1 MASSP
6 GSGES
11 DTTLTLPT
19 CSCRSGYS
27 CDCDARASDRK
38 EPEKRKYT
46 WGKGSD
52 EVAESDNGKVSSLI
66 SKRTSRDCI
75 RLMLAKEA
83 SEQSPCCSRKC
94 VHKLYTQCGE
104 ALVDAVLDR
113 ALTVYSGNQ
122 NRSFDRLAQV
132 LRGGYESASDKFDY
146 MFDHG
151 GYLRSFDHRGPI
163 YTCGRA
169 WEALHQVSKHIRLV
183 IQRSVVDNEP
193 TYIRQRKQ
201 YESRQTGPRE
211 HVRMFLEHFFSDDLG
226 HVEIMPFH
234 DGNSETFKKHL
245 PPWMTKICVYYY
257 YKSWAEDDNAILR
270 DLATESEVKLASF
283 DTFRRTWK
291 EDFPD
296 VTTPKVKRFSHC
308 PICAAGKALRDQA
321 REICTKDMTPEE
333 RQVHRQHQQLVRRQV
348 RAEQKVHLE
357 RVRQER
363 RDLNNAV
370 FQSRLGHG
378 NFFFFEID
386 SMDSAK
392 TLLPHWVRIPK
403 TVKPDMLLKYHLTC
417 VKYDGYRP
425 DDIYYYTNTIPHD
438 SSTTCTLIWITIMKE
453 IQHRGR
459 KIPYIRIQ
467 MDNTVRENKN
477 RNVAALCNWLV
488 SIGICDVIHL
498 VFLPVGHT
506 HERVDQ
512 IFSRISLALS
522 RSSAYTIEAFLDL
535 VAKAFSPTPEI
546 AELSFSLDFSE
557 WLRPHFQDHI
567 QDISK
572 PHKFEFTRDDDAAS
586 GGSLRTALWSNT
598 PLSEPVQILKSA
610 PTGTPEIRA
619 GRPLLYA
626 LCDKKKPDA
635 VKVQRYLDDFKKVRS
650 YITDLAVQ
658 WHFSPVERESWK
670 NLLDDLD
677 EMQTAPSAAFSGFW
691 PQRKEEVDDFLREH
705 GQTVPAEARHTMAT
719 NADLNNAEAA
729 RVEAEVRAQVLQDD
743 SAFRGVHAGAKERL
757 HDNTSPSDAKGSN
770 LVVID
775 VSDTKGGKK
784 PVDTSWEKCLTLP
797 WKLVEAVPLSYAKAI
812 HDASG
817 SREVFNED
825 GTMVRKKCPQ
835 KPAAGALSASPSPTL
850 PTQAPVPAAPAK
862 PLSWAERM
870 RASAQGVSGAPAAAS
885 VPASASAST
894 PTSTS
899 QPAAAM
905 ATTVTAAGSEPA
917 APAEAIAAAPPSSLP
932 AEAPPDAGEG
942 GTDSEAGAG
951 SPGAPRGCSPAVTIP
966 AAPRPPL
973 DGLSDEEGAALAWLV
988 GGGGAPCPVLPG
1000 SGSSSSS
1007 GGGISFSPRGL
1018 VNNGNTCF
1026 MNTAL
1031 QALMA
1036 CPPFGA
1042 LMAGLGAALPGL
1054 GGPGTATPTLA
1065 ALGRLARELGPPLPH
1080 DAPPLPRHGGALNP
1094 GPLMEAVVAAFCP
1107 PGAPQP
1113 RGGGRHGEEPD
1124 QHDAQEFLTFL
1135 LDAAHQELLL
1145 LRRRHADDTTA
1156 LLGRSPGGGGDEEEW
1171 EQVGKGNRSA
1181 VTRGQASA
1189 QG

>member
-6 GSGES
+6 GSGAS
-11 DTTLTLPT
+11 DTTVTLPT

-169 WEALHQVSKHIRLV
+169 WEVLHQVSKHRRLV

-572 PHKFEFTRDDDAAS
+572 PHKFEFTRDDAAAS

-705 GQTVPAEARHTMAT
+705 GQTAPAEARHTMAT

-825 GTMVRKKCPQ
+825 GTMVRKKCSVHNWYYWEHHLHCDETAIRRLKHARTAPHR
-835 KPAAGALSASPSPTL
+835 AAHPSP
-850 PTQAPVPAAPAK
+850 P
-862 PLSWAERM
+862 
-870 RASAQGVSGAPAAAS
+870 
-885 VPASASAST
+885 
-894 PTSTS
+894 
-899 QPAAAM
+899 
-905 ATTVTAAGSEPA
+905 
-917 APAEAIAAAPPSSLP
+917 
-932 AEAPPDAGEG
+932 
-942 GTDSEAGAG
+942 
-951 SPGAPRGCSPAVTIP
+951 
-966 AAPRPPL
+966 PRPP
-973 DGLSDEEGAALAWLV
+973 
-988 GGGGAPCPVLPG
+988 PVD
-1000 SGSSSSS
+1000 SH
-1007 GGGISFSPRGL
+1007 PR
-1018 VNNGNTCF
+1018 
-1026 MNTAL
+1026 
-1031 QALMA
+1031 
-1036 CPPFGA
+1036 
-1042 LMAGLGAALPGL
+1042 
-1054 GGPGTATPTLA
+1054 
-1065 ALGRLARELGPPLPH
+1065 
-1080 DAPPLPRHGGALNP
+1080 
-1094 GPLMEAVVAAFCP
+1094 
-1107 PGAPQP
+1107 
-1113 RGGGRHGEEPD
+1113 
-1124 QHDAQEFLTFL
+1124 
-1135 LDAAHQELLL
+1135 
-1145 LRRRHADDTTA
+1145 
-1156 LLGRSPGGGGDEEEW
+1156 S
-1171 EQVGKGNRSA
+1171 
-1181 VTRGQASA
+1181 
-1189 QG
+1189 

>member
-1 MASSP
+1 M
-6 GSGES
+6 
-11 DTTLTLPT
+11 
-19 CSCRSGYS
+19 
-27 CDCDARASDRK
+27 
-38 EPEKRKYT
+38 
-46 WGKGSD
+46 
-52 EVAESDNGKVSSLI
+52 
-66 SKRTSRDCI
+66 
-75 RLMLAKEA
+75 
-83 SEQSPCCSRKC
+83 
-94 VHKLYTQCGE
+94 
-104 ALVDAVLDR
+104 
-113 ALTVYSGNQ
+113 
-122 NRSFDRLAQV
+122 
-132 LRGGYESASDKFDY
+132 
-146 MFDHG
+146 
-151 GYLRSFDHRGPI
+151 
-163 YTCGRA
+163 
-169 WEALHQVSKHIRLV
+169 
-183 IQRSVVDNEP
+183 VDNEP
-193 TYIRQRKQ
+193 TYIRQLKQ

-234 DGNSETFKKHL
+234 DGNNETFKKHL

-283 DTFRRTWK
+283 DTFRQTWK

-378 NFFFFEID
+378 NFLFFEID

-438 SSTTCTLIWITIMKE
+438 SSTTCTLIWITI
-453 IQHRGR
+453 I
-459 KIPYIRIQ
+459 
-467 MDNTVRENKN
+467 
-477 RNVAALCNWLV
+477 
-488 SIGICDVIHL
+488 
-498 VFLPVGHT
+498 
-506 HERVDQ
+506 
-512 IFSRISLALS
+512 
-522 RSSAYTIEAFLDL
+522 
-535 VAKAFSPTPEI
+535 KAFSPTPEI
-546 AELSFSLDFSE
+546 VELSFSLDFSE

-567 QDISK
+567 QDINK
-572 PHKFEFTRDDDAAS
+572 PHKFEFTRDDAAAS

-635 VKVQRYLDDFKKVRS
+635 VKVHRYLDDFKKVMS

-677 EMQTAPSAAFSGFW
+677 EKQTAPSAAFSRFW
-691 PQRKEEVDDFLREH
+691 PQRKEEVDDLLREH
-705 GQTVPAEARHTMAT
+705 GQTAPVEARHTMAT

-743 SAFRGVHAGAKERL
+743 SAFRRVHAGAKERL

-825 GTMVRKKCPQ
+825 GTMVRKKCGTLSTQMAAIKLCQSMMMHYLVGQPTMTFPQ
-835 KPAAGALSASPSPTL
+835 MSALRKMLSGSLSATGGAAEHGLLGIGQIPTHPCLAPVVGSHIILPSKEHNRVTVDLYGDTLMNLSAHGDDHRDELKDLMPDAEKLSLLAFDVVTESYDSQSLKPTL
-850 PTQAPVPAAPAK
+850 LESGTTRYGVKCTAVPRATAVDRFERSLLGDTQRGLAARDAAWHNTELGQK
-862 PLSWAERM
+862 GPLRDILDMSEYM
-870 RASAQGVSGAPAAAS
+870 SMVFG
-885 VPASASAST
+885 
-894 PTSTS
+894 
-899 QPAAAM
+899 
-905 ATTVTAAGSEPA
+905 TVG
-917 APAEAIAAAPPSSLP
+917 
-932 AEAPPDAGEG
+932 
-942 GTDSEAGAG
+942 
-951 SPGAPRGCSPAVTIP
+951 
-966 AAPRPPL
+966 PRPEHPPAL
-973 DGLSDEEGAALAWLV
+973 DKETLSCEEDG
-988 GGGGAPCPVLPG
+988 
-1000 SGSSSSS
+1000 
-1007 GGGISFSPRGL
+1007 
-1018 VNNGNTCF
+1018 
-1026 MNTAL
+1026 
-1031 QALMA
+1031 
-1036 CPPFGA
+1036 
-1042 LMAGLGAALPGL
+1042 
-1054 GGPGTATPTLA
+1054 
-1065 ALGRLARELGPPLPH
+1065 
-1080 DAPPLPRHGGALNP
+1080 
-1094 GPLMEAVVAAFCP
+1094 
-1107 PGAPQP
+1107 
-1113 RGGGRHGEEPD
+1113 RGGMGRRP
-1124 QHDAQEFLTFL
+1124 L
-1135 LDAAHQELLL
+1135 
-1145 LRRRHADDTTA
+1145 
-1156 LLGRSPGGGGDEEEW
+1156 
-1171 EQVGKGNRSA
+1171 
-1181 VTRGQASA
+1181 
-1189 QG
+1189 

>member
-1 MASSP
+1 
-6 GSGES
+6 
-11 DTTLTLPT
+11 
-19 CSCRSGYS
+19 
-27 CDCDARASDRK
+27 
-38 EPEKRKYT
+38 
-46 WGKGSD
+46 
-52 EVAESDNGKVSSLI
+52 
-66 SKRTSRDCI
+66 
-75 RLMLAKEA
+75 
-83 SEQSPCCSRKC
+83 
-94 VHKLYTQCGE
+94 
-104 ALVDAVLDR
+104 
-113 ALTVYSGNQ
+113 
-122 NRSFDRLAQV
+122 
-132 LRGGYESASDKFDY
+132 
-146 MFDHG
+146 
-151 GYLRSFDHRGPI
+151 
-163 YTCGRA
+163 
-169 WEALHQVSKHIRLV
+169 
-183 IQRSVVDNEP
+183 
-193 TYIRQRKQ
+193 
-201 YESRQTGPRE
+201 
-211 HVRMFLEHFFSDDLG
+211 MFLEHFFSDDLG

-438 SSTTCTLIWITIMKE
+438 SSTTCTLIWITIMK
-453 IQHRGR
+453 
-459 KIPYIRIQ
+459 
-467 MDNTVRENKN
+467 
-477 RNVAALCNWLV
+477 
-488 SIGICDVIHL
+488 
-498 VFLPVGHT
+498 
-506 HERVDQ
+506 

-557 WLRPHFQDHI
+557 WFRPHFQDHI

-572 PHKFEFTRDDDAAS
+572 PHKFEFTRDDAAAS
-586 GGSLRTALWSNT
+586 GGSLRTALWCNT

-635 VKVQRYLDDFKKVRS
+635 VKVQRDLDDFKKVRS

-705 GQTVPAEARHTMAT
+705 GQTAPAEARHTMAT

-825 GTMVRKKCPQ
+825 GTMVRKKWLQ
-835 KPAAGALSASPSPTL
+835 QRKVRS
-850 PTQAPVPAAPAK
+850 
-862 PLSWAERM
+862 
-870 RASAQGVSGAPAAAS
+870 
-885 VPASASAST
+885 SASA
-894 PTSTS
+894 
-899 QPAAAM
+899 AA
-905 ATTVTAAGSEPA
+905 VLSS
-917 APAEAIAAAPPSSLP
+917 AIAAAPCMLRGRLISLH
-932 AEAPPDAGEG
+932 
-942 GTDSEAGAG
+942 
-951 SPGAPRGCSPAVTIP
+951 II
-966 AAPRPPL
+966 
-973 DGLSDEEGAALAWLV
+973 DEE
-988 GGGGAPCPVLPG
+988 
-1000 SGSSSSS
+1000 
-1007 GGGISFSPRGL
+1007 
-1018 VNNGNTCF
+1018 
-1026 MNTAL
+1026 
-1031 QALMA
+1031 
-1036 CPPFGA
+1036 
-1042 LMAGLGAALPGL
+1042 
-1054 GGPGTATPTLA
+1054 
-1065 ALGRLARELGPPLPH
+1065 
-1080 DAPPLPRHGGALNP
+1080 
-1094 GPLMEAVVAAFCP
+1094 
-1107 PGAPQP
+1107 
-1113 RGGGRHGEEPD
+1113 
-1124 QHDAQEFLTFL
+1124 
-1135 LDAAHQELLL
+1135 
-1145 LRRRHADDTTA
+1145 
-1156 LLGRSPGGGGDEEEW
+1156 
-1171 EQVGKGNRSA
+1171 
-1181 VTRGQASA
+1181 
-1189 QG
+1189 

>member
-1 MASSP
+1 
-6 GSGES
+6 
-11 DTTLTLPT
+11 
-19 CSCRSGYS
+19 
-27 CDCDARASDRK
+27 
-38 EPEKRKYT
+38 
-46 WGKGSD
+46 
-52 EVAESDNGKVSSLI
+52 
-66 SKRTSRDCI
+66 
-75 RLMLAKEA
+75 
-83 SEQSPCCSRKC
+83 
-94 VHKLYTQCGE
+94 
-104 ALVDAVLDR
+104 
-113 ALTVYSGNQ
+113 
-122 NRSFDRLAQV
+122 
-132 LRGGYESASDKFDY
+132 

-163 YTCGRA
+163 YTCGHA
-169 WEALHQVSKHIRLV
+169 WEALHQVSKHRRLV

-291 EDFPD
+291 DDFPD
-296 VTTPKVKRFSHC
+296 VTT
-308 PICAAGKALRDQA
+308 
-321 REICTKDMTPEE
+321 
-333 RQVHRQHQQLVRRQV
+333 
-348 RAEQKVHLE
+348 
-357 RVRQER
+357 
-363 RDLNNAV
+363 
-370 FQSRLGHG
+370 
-378 NFFFFEID
+378 
-386 SMDSAK
+386 
-392 TLLPHWVRIPK
+392 PK

-438 SSTTCTLIWITIMKE
+438 SSTTCTLTWITIMKV

-572 PHKFEFTRDDDAAS
+572 PHKFKFTRDDAAAS

-626 LCDKKKPDA
+626 LCDKKKPEA

-691 PQRKEEVDDFLREH
+691 PQRKEEADHFLREH
-705 GQTVPAEARHTMAT
+705 GQTAPAEARHTMAT

-743 SAFRGVHAGAKERL
+743 NAFRGVHAGAKERL

-775 VSDTKGGKK
+775 VSD
-784 PVDTSWEKCLTLP
+784 
-797 WKLVEAVPLSYAKAI
+797 AI

-825 GTMVRKKCPQ
+825 GTMVRKKCKNEVWDWEDRVAKLAGLEISEDGKRAIIDVMQALRTRLAQFPKDQ
-835 KPAAGALSASPSPTL
+835 LSESREIVIQFCGMKLHDEIYTFKMVLGGDMAWQSGIYGHAGAASTFFCFVCDMLKHYMHLTQSDYERKGMSMPMIKSAQYAAMLAHAMGQEYGLTEPYPCPGCGETVHFHGDLPPADTPAARQNYQHAHFGQRHMCPPGFMMIEPEDMICDTMHAGIQICPH
-850 PTQAPVPAAPAK
+850 VV
-862 PLSWAERM
+862 WH
-870 RASAQGVSGAPAAAS
+870 
-885 VPASASAST
+885 
-894 PTSTS
+894 
-899 QPAAAM
+899 
-905 ATTVTAAGSEPA
+905 TVHKRCKTKEE
-917 APAEAIAAAPPSSLP
+917 AEAIMDAMQLIGLPGREVKVKTGKGKAITKADLP
-932 AEAPPDAGEG
+932 ALSGPE
-942 GTDSEAGAG
+942 
-951 SPGAPRGCSPAVTIP
+951 VKKMV
-966 AAPRPPL
+966 
-973 DGLSDEEGAALAWLV
+973 DGHE
-988 GGGGAPCPVLPG
+988 
-1000 SGSSSSS
+1000 
-1007 GGGISFSPRGL
+1007 
-1018 VNNGNTCF
+1018 
-1026 MNTAL
+1026 
-1031 QALMA
+1031 
-1036 CPPFGA
+1036 
-1042 LMAGLGAALPGL
+1042 
-1054 GGPGTATPTLA
+1054 
-1065 ALGRLARELGPPLPH
+1065 
-1080 DAPPLPRHGGALNP
+1080 
-1094 GPLMEAVVAAFCP
+1094 VV
-1107 PGAPQP
+1107 
-1113 RGGGRHGEEPD
+1113 
-1124 QHDAQEFLTFL
+1124 
-1135 LDAAHQELLL
+1135 LDAIISRSDPIRPNLKKEKADKVKKEMAAKASKRKSVMAERADKHKKQNTLKLHALLPLLSAQARSSRSQLALL
-1145 LRRRHADDTTA
+1145 LRAHCPEGTA
-1156 LLGRSPGGGGDEEEW
+1156 L
-1171 EQVGKGNRSA
+1171 
-1181 VTRGQASA
+1181 
-1189 QG
+1189 

>member
-1 MASSP
+1 
-6 GSGES
+6 
-11 DTTLTLPT
+11 
-19 CSCRSGYS
+19 
-27 CDCDARASDRK
+27 
-38 EPEKRKYT
+38 
-46 WGKGSD
+46 
-52 EVAESDNGKVSSLI
+52 
-66 SKRTSRDCI
+66 
-75 RLMLAKEA
+75 MLAKEA

-169 WEALHQVSKHIRLV
+169 WEVLHQVSKHRRLV

-438 SSTTCTLIWITIMKE
+438 SSTTCTLIWITIMK
-453 IQHRGR
+453 
-459 KIPYIRIQ
+459 
-467 MDNTVRENKN
+467 
-477 RNVAALCNWLV
+477 
-488 SIGICDVIHL
+488 
-498 VFLPVGHT
+498 
-506 HERVDQ
+506 

-572 PHKFEFTRDDDAAS
+572 PHKFEFTRDDAAAS

-610 PTGTPEIRA
+610 PTGTPEI
-619 GRPLLYA
+619 L
-626 LCDKKKPDA
+626 
-635 VKVQRYLDDFKKVRS
+635 
-650 YITDLAVQ
+650 
-658 WHFSPVERESWK
+658 ERESWK

-705 GQTVPAEARHTMAT
+705 GQTAPAEARHTMAT

-825 GTMVRKKCPQ
+825 GTMVRKK
-835 KPAAGALSASPSPTL
+835 
-850 PTQAPVPAAPAK
+850 
-862 PLSWAERM
+862 
-870 RASAQGVSGAPAAAS
+870 
-885 VPASASAST
+885 
-894 PTSTS
+894 
-899 QPAAAM
+899 
-905 ATTVTAAGSEPA
+905 
-917 APAEAIAAAPPSSLP
+917 
-932 AEAPPDAGEG
+932 
-942 GTDSEAGAG
+942 
-951 SPGAPRGCSPAVTIP
+951 
-966 AAPRPPL
+966 
-973 DGLSDEEGAALAWLV
+973 
-988 GGGGAPCPVLPG
+988 
-1000 SGSSSSS
+1000 
-1007 GGGISFSPRGL
+1007 
-1018 VNNGNTCF
+1018 
-1026 MNTAL
+1026 
-1031 QALMA
+1031 
-1036 CPPFGA
+1036 
-1042 LMAGLGAALPGL
+1042 
-1054 GGPGTATPTLA
+1054 
-1065 ALGRLARELGPPLPH
+1065 
-1080 DAPPLPRHGGALNP
+1080 
-1094 GPLMEAVVAAFCP
+1094 
-1107 PGAPQP
+1107 
-1113 RGGGRHGEEPD
+1113 
-1124 QHDAQEFLTFL
+1124 
-1135 LDAAHQELLL
+1135 
-1145 LRRRHADDTTA
+1145 
-1156 LLGRSPGGGGDEEEW
+1156 
-1171 EQVGKGNRSA
+1171 
-1181 VTRGQASA
+1181 
-1189 QG
+1189 

>member
-1 MASSP
+1 
-6 GSGES
+6 
-11 DTTLTLPT
+11 
-19 CSCRSGYS
+19 
-27 CDCDARASDRK
+27 
-38 EPEKRKYT
+38 
-46 WGKGSD
+46 
-52 EVAESDNGKVSSLI
+52 
-66 SKRTSRDCI
+66 
-75 RLMLAKEA
+75 MLAKEA
-83 SEQSPCCSRKC
+83 SEQSPYCSRKC

-122 NRSFDRLAQV
+122 NRFFDRLAQV

-169 WEALHQVSKHIRLV
+169 WEALHQVSKHRRLV

-296 VTTPKVKRFSHC
+296 VTTPKV
-308 PICAAGKALRDQA
+308 I
-321 REICTKDMTPEE
+321 
-333 RQVHRQHQQLVRRQV
+333 
-348 RAEQKVHLE
+348 AEQKVHLE

-363 RDLNNAV
+363 GDLNNAV

-392 TLLPHWVRIPK
+392 TLLSHWVRIPK

-438 SSTTCTLIWITIMKE
+438 SSTTCTLIWITIMK
-453 IQHRGR
+453 
-459 KIPYIRIQ
+459 
-467 MDNTVRENKN
+467 
-477 RNVAALCNWLV
+477 
-488 SIGICDVIHL
+488 
-498 VFLPVGHT
+498 
-506 HERVDQ
+506 

-546 AELSFSLDFSE
+546 AELAFSLDFFE

-572 PHKFEFTRDDDAAS
+572 PHKFEFTRDDAAAS

-635 VKVQRYLDDFKKVRS
+635 
-650 YITDLAVQ
+650 
-658 WHFSPVERESWK
+658 
-670 NLLDDLD
+670 
-677 EMQTAPSAAFSGFW
+677 TA
-691 PQRKEEVDDFLREH
+691 
-705 GQTVPAEARHTMAT
+705 PAEARHTMAT
-719 NADLNNAEAA
+719 NAYLNNAEAA

-743 SAFRGVHAGAKERL
+743 SAFRGVHADAKERL

-784 PVDTSWEKCLTLP
+784 PVDTSWDKCLTLP

-825 GTMVRKKCPQ
+825 GTMVRKKW
-835 KPAAGALSASPSPTL
+835 KALFAALLELRRAFVAGAEKAGELVPRFWSWPVIALLFTPADAPAQITHIDDGQAPNLQAIIACTCHYRGPEGHEDHRLTERTL
-850 PTQAPVPAAPAK
+850 AETDPGVADFIMSHQNLMQPLEDLERGMAVPEEDMPYMKQYHGYMFGSDTTHRGPVGVPVELPGGNSRPKCRGRGNVRLYGQGHLLGLPGRGRADDPTQYTPFLKAHNEALYQHITARSDAAEKRNHELAAQYVAHFGDRAVLPKHLYSDEDYAIIH
-862 PLSWAERM
+862 
-870 RASAQGVSGAPAAAS
+870 ASAKELRLVVEAAAPAAA
-885 VPASASAST
+885 
-894 PTSTS
+894 
-899 QPAAAM
+899 AAA
-905 ATTVTAAGSEPA
+905 S
-917 APAEAIAAAPPSSLP
+917 IPP
-932 AEAPPDAGEG
+932 
-942 GTDSEAGAG
+942 
-951 SPGAPRGCSPAVTIP
+951 
-966 AAPRPPL
+966 
-973 DGLSDEEGAALAWLV
+973 
-988 GGGGAPCPVLPG
+988 
-1000 SGSSSSS
+1000 
-1007 GGGISFSPRGL
+1007 
-1018 VNNGNTCF
+1018 
-1026 MNTAL
+1026 
-1031 QALMA
+1031 
-1036 CPPFGA
+1036 
-1042 LMAGLGAALPGL
+1042 
-1054 GGPGTATPTLA
+1054 
-1065 ALGRLARELGPPLPH
+1065 
-1080 DAPPLPRHGGALNP
+1080 
-1094 GPLMEAVVAAFCP
+1094 
-1107 PGAPQP
+1107 
-1113 RGGGRHGEEPD
+1113 
-1124 QHDAQEFLTFL
+1124 
-1135 LDAAHQELLL
+1135 
-1145 LRRRHADDTTA
+1145 
-1156 LLGRSPGGGGDEEEW
+1156 
-1171 EQVGKGNRSA
+1171 
-1181 VTRGQASA
+1181 
-1189 QG
+1189 

>member
-1 MASSP
+1 MCACFSS
-6 GSGES
+6 
-11 DTTLTLPT
+11 T
-19 CSCRSGYS
+19 
-27 CDCDARASDRK
+27 
-38 EPEKRKYT
+38 
-46 WGKGSD
+46 
-52 EVAESDNGKVSSLI
+52 SS
-66 SKRTSRDCI
+66 
-75 RLMLAKEA
+75 
-83 SEQSPCCSRKC
+83 
-94 VHKLYTQCGE
+94 
-104 ALVDAVLDR
+104 
-113 ALTVYSGNQ
+113 
-122 NRSFDRLAQV
+122 
-132 LRGGYESASDKFDY
+132 
-146 MFDHG
+146 
-151 GYLRSFDHRGPI
+151 
-163 YTCGRA
+163 
-169 WEALHQVSKHIRLV
+169 
-183 IQRSVVDNEP
+183 
-193 TYIRQRKQ
+193 
-201 YESRQTGPRE
+201 
-211 HVRMFLEHFFSDDLG
+211 RMDDLG

-321 REICTKDMTPEE
+321 REICTKDMTPEK

-438 SSTTCTLIWITIMKE
+438 SSTTCTLIWITIMK
-453 IQHRGR
+453 
-459 KIPYIRIQ
+459 
-467 MDNTVRENKN
+467 
-477 RNVAALCNWLV
+477 
-488 SIGICDVIHL
+488 
-498 VFLPVGHT
+498 
-506 HERVDQ
+506 

-557 WLRPHFQDHI
+557 WLRPHFQDQI

-572 PHKFEFTRDDDAAS
+572 PHKFEFTRDDAAAS

-705 GQTVPAEARHTMAT
+705 GQTAPAEARHTMAT

-775 VSDTKGGKK
+775 VSDVHEEDKCPETLGDWESRFVIGLVKSRETTEDTLTVAVYEPFHADAKGKPLMPLWLYAQTKGGKK
-784 PVDTSWEKCLTLP
+784 PIDTSWEKCLTLP

-825 GTMVRKKCPQ
+825 GTMVRKKWYGKSVQ
-835 KPAAGALSASPSPTL
+835 VVKTY
-850 PTQAPVPAAPAK
+850 
-862 PLSWAERM
+862 
-870 RASAQGVSGAPAAAS
+870 AQTGWQI
-885 VPASASAST
+885 
-894 PTSTS
+894 S
-899 QPAAAM
+899 QPRNNCVHVMSTTPAQRKPGGVVKFNAA
-905 ATTVTAAGSEPA
+905 TKKD
-917 APAEAIAAAPPSSLP
+917 L
-932 AEAPPDAGEG
+932 
-942 GTDSEAGAG
+942 
-951 SPGAPRGCSPAVTIP
+951 
-966 AAPRPPL
+966 L
-973 DGLSDEEGAALAWLV
+973 
-988 GGGGAPCPVLPG
+988 
-1000 SGSSSSS
+1000 
-1007 GGGISFSPRGL
+1007 
-1018 VNNGNTCF
+1018 
-1026 MNTAL
+1026 
-1031 QALMA
+1031 
-1036 CPPFGA
+1036 
-1042 LMAGLGAALPGL
+1042 
-1054 GGPGTATPTLA
+1054 
-1065 ALGRLARELGPPLPH
+1065 ELGM
-1080 DAPPLPRHGGALNP
+1080 LN
-1094 GPLMEAVVAAFCP
+1094 E
-1107 PGAPQP
+1107 
-1113 RGGGRHGEEPD
+1113 
-1124 QHDAQEFLTFL
+1124 
-1135 LDAAHQELLL
+1135 
-1145 LRRRHADDTTA
+1145 
-1156 LLGRSPGGGGDEEEW
+1156 
-1171 EQVGKGNRSA
+1171 
-1181 VTRGQASA
+1181 
-1189 QG
+1189 

>member
-1 MASSP
+1 MAKELEDDDPFQTPKPKREATSSRQAP
-6 GSGES
+6 SGAAGAFGCRWWES
-11 DTTLTLPT
+11 QGHIFPWRCRISASPT
-19 CSCRSGYS
+19 RISAYV
-27 CDCDARASDRK
+27 
-38 EPEKRKYT
+38 
-46 WGKGSD
+46 GKS
-52 EVAESDNGKVSSLI
+52 SSLLPI
-66 SKRTSRDCI
+66 
-75 RLMLAKEA
+75 
-83 SEQSPCCSRKC
+83 
-94 VHKLYTQCGE
+94 KL
-104 ALVDAVLDR
+104 R
-113 ALTVYSGNQ
+113 
-122 NRSFDRLAQV
+122 
-132 LRGGYESASDKFDY
+132 
-146 MFDHG
+146 
-151 GYLRSFDHRGPI
+151 
-163 YTCGRA
+163 
-169 WEALHQVSKHIRLV
+169 
-183 IQRSVVDNEP
+183 
-193 TYIRQRKQ
+193 
-201 YESRQTGPRE
+201 
-211 HVRMFLEHFFSDDLG
+211 
-226 HVEIMPFH
+226 
-234 DGNSETFKKHL
+234 KKHS
-245 PPWMTKICVYYY
+245 K
-257 YKSWAEDDNAILR
+257 KH
-270 DLATESEVKLASF
+270 LATESEVKIASF

-308 PICAAGKALRDQA
+308 SICAAGKALRDQA

-333 RQVHRQHQQLVRRQV
+333 RQVHRQHQQLVRRQF

-378 NFFFFEID
+378 NFFFFFFFFEID

-425 DDIYYYTNTIPHD
+425 DDIYYYTNTTPHD

-506 HERVDQ
+506 HERVDK

-572 PHKFEFTRDDDAAS
+572 PHKFEFTLDDAAAS

-598 PLSEPVQILKSA
+598 PLSEPVQIVKSA

-705 GQTVPAEARHTMAT
+705 GQTAPAEARHTMAT

-757 HDNTSPSDAKGSN
+757 HDNTSPGDAKGSN

-775 VSDTKGGKK
+775 VSDKKEGKK

-797 WKLVEAVPLSYAKAI
+797 WKLVEAVLLSYAKAI
-812 HDASG
+812 HDASR

-825 GTMVRKKCPQ
+825 GTIVRKKWSNVQCLEILFVIMPQ
-835 KPAAGALSASPSPTL
+835 EWITEHERHL
-850 PTQAPVPAAPAK
+850 PK
-862 PLSWAERM
+862 SKNHYK
-870 RASAQGVSGAPAAAS
+870 
-885 VPASASAST
+885 
-894 PTSTS
+894 
-899 QPAAAM
+899 
-905 ATTVTAAGSEPA
+905 
-917 APAEAIAAAPPSSLP
+917 ISL
-932 AEAPPDAGEG
+932 AVHKGHR
-942 GTDSEAGAG
+942 
-951 SPGAPRGCSPAVTIP
+951 PGK
-966 AAPRPPL
+966 
-973 DGLSDEEGAALAWLV
+973 
-988 GGGGAPCPVLPG
+988 
-1000 SGSSSSS
+1000 
-1007 GGGISFSPRGL
+1007 
-1018 VNNGNTCF
+1018 
-1026 MNTAL
+1026 
-1031 QALMA
+1031 
-1036 CPPFGA
+1036 
-1042 LMAGLGAALPGL
+1042 
-1054 GGPGTATPTLA
+1054 
-1065 ALGRLARELGPPLPH
+1065 
-1080 DAPPLPRHGGALNP
+1080 
-1094 GPLMEAVVAAFCP
+1094 
-1107 PGAPQP
+1107 
-1113 RGGGRHGEEPD
+1113 
-1124 QHDAQEFLTFL
+1124 
-1135 LDAAHQELLL
+1135 AAHLPIDPWNAVPDCL
-1145 LRRRHADDTTA
+1145 HGFTNNTT
-1156 LLGRSPGGGGDEEEW
+1156 
-1171 EQVGKGNRSA
+1171 N
-1181 VTRGQASA
+1181 
-1189 QG
+1189 

>member
-1 MASSP
+1 
-6 GSGES
+6 
-11 DTTLTLPT
+11 
-19 CSCRSGYS
+19 
-27 CDCDARASDRK
+27 
-38 EPEKRKYT
+38 
-46 WGKGSD
+46 
-52 EVAESDNGKVSSLI
+52 
-66 SKRTSRDCI
+66 
-75 RLMLAKEA
+75 MLAKEA

-169 WEALHQVSKHIRLV
+169 WEVLHQVSKHRRLV

-211 HVRMFLEHFFSDDLG
+211 HVRMFLEHFFSDDFG

-270 DLATESEVKLASF
+270 DLATESEVKIASF

-392 TLLPHWVRIPK
+392 TMLPHWVRIPK

-512 IFSRISLALS
+512 IFSRITLALS

-572 PHKFEFTRDDDAAS
+572 PHKFEFTRDDAAAS

-610 PTGTPEIRA
+610 STGTPEIRA

-705 GQTVPAEARHTMAT
+705 GQTAPAEARHTMAT

-825 GTMVRKKCPQ
+825 GTMVRKKCRFS
-835 KPAAGALSASPSPTL
+835 KDRADGDEER
-850 PTQAPVPAAPAK
+850 
-862 PLSWAERM
+862 AERGLALADGDAFWKGEPTGLLSSLNGTNKDETGGEEERKPRLQGTVEGGAKERPSIGAALVDLVGVKAVNELPIAKIFGDAYRGSWLPSAPISIM
-870 RASAQGVSGAPAAAS
+870 IWDSAVNAVFRPDFVFPLIIAQGRLVTYTWTEAI
-885 VPASASAST
+885 SAST
-894 PTSTS
+894 
-899 QPAAAM
+899 
-905 ATTVTAAGSEPA
+905 AGRGRRREIAVVGA
-917 APAEAIAAAPPSSLP
+917 APMQIIRWASYVKHSHAK
-932 AEAPPDAGEG
+932 D
-942 GTDSEAGAG
+942 T
-951 SPGAPRGCSPAVTIP
+951 AVCHND
-966 AAPRPPL
+966 L
-973 DGLSDEEGAALAWLV
+973 DDGDGGAA
-988 GGGGAPCPVLPG
+988 
-1000 SGSSSSS
+1000 
-1007 GGGISFSPRGL
+1007 
-1018 VNNGNTCF
+1018 
-1026 MNTAL
+1026 
-1031 QALMA
+1031 
-1036 CPPFGA
+1036 
-1042 LMAGLGAALPGL
+1042 
-1054 GGPGTATPTLA
+1054 
-1065 ALGRLARELGPPLPH
+1065 E
-1080 DAPPLPRHGGALNP
+1080 
-1094 GPLMEAVVAAFCP
+1094 
-1107 PGAPQP
+1107 QP
-1113 RGGGRHGEEPD
+1113 
-1124 QHDAQEFLTFL
+1124 
-1135 LDAAHQELLL
+1135 
-1145 LRRRHADDTTA
+1145 
-1156 LLGRSPGGGGDEEEW
+1156 
-1171 EQVGKGNRSA
+1171 
-1181 VTRGQASA
+1181 
-1189 QG
+1189 

>member
-1 MASSP
+1 
-6 GSGES
+6 
-11 DTTLTLPT
+11 
-19 CSCRSGYS
+19 
-27 CDCDARASDRK
+27 
-38 EPEKRKYT
+38 
-46 WGKGSD
+46 
-52 EVAESDNGKVSSLI
+52 
-66 SKRTSRDCI
+66 
-75 RLMLAKEA
+75 
-83 SEQSPCCSRKC
+83 
-94 VHKLYTQCGE
+94 
-104 ALVDAVLDR
+104 
-113 ALTVYSGNQ
+113 
-122 NRSFDRLAQV
+122 
-132 LRGGYESASDKFDY
+132 
-146 MFDHG
+146 
-151 GYLRSFDHRGPI
+151 
-163 YTCGRA
+163 
-169 WEALHQVSKHIRLV
+169 
-183 IQRSVVDNEP
+183 
-193 TYIRQRKQ
+193 
-201 YESRQTGPRE
+201 
-211 HVRMFLEHFFSDDLG
+211 MFLEHFFSDDLG

-234 DGNSETFKKHL
+234 DGNNETFKKHL

-546 AELSFSLDFSE
+546 AELSYSLDFSE

-572 PHKFEFTRDDDAAS
+572 PHKFEFTRDDAAAS

-598 PLSEPVQILKSA
+598 PLSEPVQILKNA

-650 YITDLAVQ
+650 YITDLSVQ

-691 PQRKEEVDDFLREH
+691 PQRKEEVDAFLRGH
-705 GQTVPAEARHTMAT
+705 GQTAPAEARHTMAT

-775 VSDTKGGKK
+775 VSDVHEEDKCPETLGDWESRFVIGLVKSRETTEDTLTVASYEPFHADAKGKPLMPLWLYAQTKGGKK

-797 WKLVEAVPLSYAKAI
+797 WKLVEAVPLSYAKAT

-825 GTMVRKKCPQ
+825 GTMVRKKWCPQ
-835 KPAAGALSASPSPTL
+835 GIQLWAAAVGQTLAGHKAAEANGWDERLAATGDHHALTAGAAR
-850 PTQAPVPAAPAK
+850 V
-862 PLSWAERM
+862 R
-870 RASAQGVSGAPAAAS
+870 
-885 VPASASAST
+885 
-894 PTSTS
+894 
-899 QPAAAM
+899 
-905 ATTVTAAGSEPA
+905 
-917 APAEAIAAAPPSSLP
+917 
-932 AEAPPDAGEG
+932 
-942 GTDSEAGAG
+942 
-951 SPGAPRGCSPAVTIP
+951 
-966 AAPRPPL
+966 
-973 DGLSDEEGAALAWLV
+973 
-988 GGGGAPCPVLPG
+988 
-1000 SGSSSSS
+1000 SSS
-1007 GGGISFSPRGL
+1007 
-1018 VNNGNTCF
+1018 C
-1026 MNTAL
+1026 
-1031 QALMA
+1031 
-1036 CPPFGA
+1036 
-1042 LMAGLGAALPGL
+1042 
-1054 GGPGTATPTLA
+1054 
-1065 ALGRLARELGPPLPH
+1065 
-1080 DAPPLPRHGGALNP
+1080 
-1094 GPLMEAVVAAFCP
+1094 
-1107 PGAPQP
+1107 
-1113 RGGGRHGEEPD
+1113 
-1124 QHDAQEFLTFL
+1124 
-1135 LDAAHQELLL
+1135 
-1145 LRRRHADDTTA
+1145 
-1156 LLGRSPGGGGDEEEW
+1156 
-1171 EQVGKGNRSA
+1171 
-1181 VTRGQASA
+1181 
-1189 QG
+1189 

>member
-1 MASSP
+1 M
-6 GSGES
+6 
-11 DTTLTLPT
+11 
-19 CSCRSGYS
+19 
-27 CDCDARASDRK
+27 
-38 EPEKRKYT
+38 

-52 EVAESDNGKVSSLI
+52 EVAESDIGKVSSLI

-83 SEQSPCCSRKC
+83 NEQSPCCSRKC
-94 VHKLYTQCGE
+94 VHKLYT
-104 ALVDAVLDR
+104 R
-113 ALTVYSGNQ
+113 T
-122 NRSFDRLAQV
+122 V
-132 LRGGYESASDKFDY
+132 LRDGYESASDKFDY

-169 WEALHQVSKHIRLV
+169 WEALHQVSKHRRLV

-211 HVRMFLEHFFSDDLG
+211 PVRMFLEHFFSDDLG

-234 DGNSETFKKHL
+234 DGNNETFKKHL

-296 VTTPKVKRFSHC
+296 VTTPK
-308 PICAAGKALRDQA
+308 
-321 REICTKDMTPEE
+321 M
-333 RQVHRQHQQLVRRQV
+333 VRRQV

-370 FQSRLGHG
+370 FQSRLGQG

-438 SSTTCTLIWITIMKE
+438 SSTMCTLIWITIMKE

-572 PHKFEFTRDDDAAS
+572 PHKFEFTRDDAAAS

-598 PLSEPVQILKSA
+598 PVSEPVQILKCA
-610 PTGTPEIRA
+610 PTRTPEIRA

-705 GQTVPAEARHTMAT
+705 GQTAPAEARHTMAT

-729 RVEAEVRAQVLQDD
+729 RGEAEVRAQVLQDD

-757 HDNTSPSDAKGSN
+757 HDNTSPNDAKGSN

-775 VSDTKGGKK
+775 VSDVHEEDKCPETLGDWESRFVIGLVKSRETPEDTLTVAVYEPFHADAKGKPLMPLWLYAQTKGGKK

-825 GTMVRKKCPQ
+825 GTMVRKKWYG
-835 KPAAGALSASPSPTL
+835 K
-850 PTQAPVPAAPAK
+850 
-862 PLSWAERM
+862 
-870 RASAQGVSGAPAAAS
+870 S
-885 VPASASAST
+885 VQVVKTYAHT
-894 PTSTS
+894 GWQIS
-899 QPAAAM
+899 QPRNNCVHVMSTTPAQRKPGGVVKFNAA
-905 ATTVTAAGSEPA
+905 TKKD
-917 APAEAIAAAPPSSLP
+917 L
-932 AEAPPDAGEG
+932 
-942 GTDSEAGAG
+942 
-951 SPGAPRGCSPAVTIP
+951 
-966 AAPRPPL
+966 L
-973 DGLSDEEGAALAWLV
+973 
-988 GGGGAPCPVLPG
+988 
-1000 SGSSSSS
+1000 
-1007 GGGISFSPRGL
+1007 
-1018 VNNGNTCF
+1018 
-1026 MNTAL
+1026 
-1031 QALMA
+1031 
-1036 CPPFGA
+1036 
-1042 LMAGLGAALPGL
+1042 
-1054 GGPGTATPTLA
+1054 
-1065 ALGRLARELGPPLPH
+1065 ELGM
-1080 DAPPLPRHGGALNP
+1080 LN
-1094 GPLMEAVVAAFCP
+1094 E
-1107 PGAPQP
+1107 
-1113 RGGGRHGEEPD
+1113 
-1124 QHDAQEFLTFL
+1124 
-1135 LDAAHQELLL
+1135 
-1145 LRRRHADDTTA
+1145 
-1156 LLGRSPGGGGDEEEW
+1156 
-1171 EQVGKGNRSA
+1171 
-1181 VTRGQASA
+1181 
-1189 QG
+1189 

>member
-6 GSGES
+6 GSGAS
-11 DTTLTLPT
+11 DTTVTLPL

-46 WGKGSD
+46 WGKGCD

-169 WEALHQVSKHIRLV
+169 WEVLHQVSKHRRLV

-245 PPWMTKICVYYY
+245 PPWMTKICVYYC

-296 VTTPKVKRFSHC
+296 VTTPK
-308 PICAAGKALRDQA
+308 
-321 REICTKDMTPEE
+321 
-333 RQVHRQHQQLVRRQV
+333 
-348 RAEQKVHLE
+348 
-357 RVRQER
+357 
-363 RDLNNAV
+363 
-370 FQSRLGHG
+370 
-378 NFFFFEID
+378 
-386 SMDSAK
+386 
-392 TLLPHWVRIPK
+392 VRIPK

-453 IQHRGR
+453 IQHRSR

-467 MDNTVRENKN
+467 MDNTVTENKN

-572 PHKFEFTRDDDAAS
+572 PHKFEFTRDDAAAS

-610 PTGTPEIRA
+610 PTRTPGIRA

-626 LCDKKKPDA
+626 LFDKKKPDA

-705 GQTVPAEARHTMAT
+705 GQTAPAEARHAMAT

-729 RVEAEVRAQVLQDD
+729 RVEAEVRAQVLEDD

-757 HDNTSPSDAKGSN
+757 HNNTSPSDAKGSN

-775 VSDTKGGKK
+775 VSDVHEEDKCRETLGDWESRFVIGLVKSRETTEDTLTVAVYEPFHADAKGKPLMPLWLYALTKGGKK

-825 GTMVRKKCPQ
+825 GTMVRKKWYGKSVQ
-835 KPAAGALSASPSPTL
+835 VVKTY
-850 PTQAPVPAAPAK
+850 
-862 PLSWAERM
+862 
-870 RASAQGVSGAPAAAS
+870 AQTGWQI
-885 VPASASAST
+885 
-894 PTSTS
+894 S
-899 QPAAAM
+899 QPRNNCVHVMSTTPAQRKPGGVVKFNV
-905 ATTVTAAGSEPA
+905 ATKKD
-917 APAEAIAAAPPSSLP
+917 L
-932 AEAPPDAGEG
+932 
-942 GTDSEAGAG
+942 
-951 SPGAPRGCSPAVTIP
+951 
-966 AAPRPPL
+966 L
-973 DGLSDEEGAALAWLV
+973 
-988 GGGGAPCPVLPG
+988 
-1000 SGSSSSS
+1000 
-1007 GGGISFSPRGL
+1007 
-1018 VNNGNTCF
+1018 
-1026 MNTAL
+1026 
-1031 QALMA
+1031 
-1036 CPPFGA
+1036 
-1042 LMAGLGAALPGL
+1042 
-1054 GGPGTATPTLA
+1054 
-1065 ALGRLARELGPPLPH
+1065 ELGM
-1080 DAPPLPRHGGALNP
+1080 LN
-1094 GPLMEAVVAAFCP
+1094 E
-1107 PGAPQP
+1107 
-1113 RGGGRHGEEPD
+1113 
-1124 QHDAQEFLTFL
+1124 
-1135 LDAAHQELLL
+1135 
-1145 LRRRHADDTTA
+1145 
-1156 LLGRSPGGGGDEEEW
+1156 
-1171 EQVGKGNRSA
+1171 
-1181 VTRGQASA
+1181 
-1189 QG
+1189 

>member
-1 MASSP
+1 
-6 GSGES
+6 
-11 DTTLTLPT
+11 
-19 CSCRSGYS
+19 
-27 CDCDARASDRK
+27 
-38 EPEKRKYT
+38 
-46 WGKGSD
+46 
-52 EVAESDNGKVSSLI
+52 
-66 SKRTSRDCI
+66 
-75 RLMLAKEA
+75 MLAKEA

-169 WEALHQVSKHIRLV
+169 WEVLHQVSKHRRLV

-572 PHKFEFTRDDDAAS
+572 PHKFEFTRDDAAAS

-635 VKVQRYLDDFKKVRS
+635 VKVQRYLHDFKKVRS

-677 EMQTAPSAAFSGFW
+677 EMQTSPSAAFSGFW

-705 GQTVPAEARHTMAT
+705 GQTAPAEARHTMAT

-825 GTMVRKKCPQ
+825 GTMVRKKWYAPEVKPQ
-835 KPAAGALSASPSPTL
+835 PVAKGAAPGPEPDESVEETSAP
-850 PTQAPVPAAPAK
+850 APVPGEVLHCPWDDLPEDVWANIQEKAANSCP
-862 PLSWAERM
+862 
-870 RASAQGVSGAPAAAS
+870 VVFGALK
-885 VPASASAST
+885 
-894 PTSTS
+894 
-899 QPAAAM
+899 
-905 ATTVTAAGSEPA
+905 EW
-917 APAEAIAAAPPSSLP
+917 LP
-932 AEAPPDAGEG
+932 RR
-942 GTDSEAGAG
+942 TRGAD
-951 SPGAPRGCSPAVTIP
+951 
-966 AAPRPPL
+966 APRP
-973 DGLSDEEGAALAWLV
+973 GQRGA
-988 GGGGAPCPVLPG
+988 
-1000 SGSSSSS
+1000 
-1007 GGGISFSPRGL
+1007 
-1018 VNNGNTCF
+1018 
-1026 MNTAL
+1026 
-1031 QALMA
+1031 
-1036 CPPFGA
+1036 
-1042 LMAGLGAALPGL
+1042 
-1054 GGPGTATPTLA
+1054 
-1065 ALGRLARELGPPLPH
+1065 
-1080 DAPPLPRHGGALNP
+1080 DAPRPGQRGA
-1094 GPLMEAVVAAFCP
+1094 
-1107 PGAPQP
+1107 
-1113 RGGGRHGEEPD
+1113 
-1124 QHDAQEFLTFL
+1124 DAQ
-1135 LDAAHQELLL
+1135 Q
-1145 LRRRHADDTTA
+1145 
-1156 LLGRSPGGGGDEEEW
+1156 GS
-1171 EQVGKGNRSA
+1171 N
-1181 VTRGQASA
+1181 A
-1189 QG
+1189 QQGTQ